1 MLGGAASGLIVRF
14 VRTSHTRVV
23 LNQNRSERDPV
34 HTQSTLGKASSG
46 SRSRD
51 GELDLASV
59 SRFSVRSLNERAA
72 SLFLALLLCGD
83 VAFVAGHLIN
93 GLTPLLDNDPM
104 GLDYRLLLKLDTDRG
119 YSEIYQYL
127 KFIWIAVLFLS
138 LSLEKRTWHYLTWV
152 LLFTYFLLDD
162 ILEIHEK
169 LGFKLAQLFGFESAL
184 GLRPRD
190 FGELMVSVLFGIFL
204 LSLVIVA
211 YRRGSM
217 AFRMVSRDLALLVAG
232 LVFFG
237 VGIDMA
243 HTALDF
249 VPGLGVVED
258 GGEMLMTTL
267 LLWYVILT
275 KLRGESTDAYL
286 SDFLRSVARRRRTT
300 TN

>member
-1 MLGGAASGLIVRF
+1 MAGQEKVP
-14 VRTSHTRVV
+14 VMHT
-23 LNQNRSERDPV
+23 P
-34 HTQSTLGKASSG
+34 STLGNASFA

-51 GELDLASV
+51 GALDLASA
-59 SRFSVRSLNERAA
+59 SRSVGSLNERAA

-93 GLTPLLDNDPM
+93 GLTPLLDSDPM
-104 GLDYRLLLKLDTDRG
+104 GGLDYRLLLNLETDRG
-119 YSEIYQYL
+119 YSEVYQYL

-138 LSLEKRTWHYLTWV
+138 LSMEKRVWHYLTWA
-152 LLFTYFLLDD
+152 LFFTYLLLDD
-162 ILEIHEK
+162 LLQIHER
-169 LGFKLAQLFGFESAL
+169 LGFGVAQLFGFESAL

-190 FGELMVSVLFGIFL
+190 FGELMVSAIFGIFL
-204 LSLVIVA
+204 LSLVTVA

-217 AFRMVSRDLALLVAG
+217 AFRMVSKDLALLVAG

-243 HTALDF
+243 HSALDF
-249 VPGLGVVED
+249 VPGLGFSFGVVED

-275 KLRGESTDAYL
+275 KLRGESADAYL
-286 SDFLRSVARRRRTT
+286 SDFLRSVARWRQPRKL
-300 TN
+300 